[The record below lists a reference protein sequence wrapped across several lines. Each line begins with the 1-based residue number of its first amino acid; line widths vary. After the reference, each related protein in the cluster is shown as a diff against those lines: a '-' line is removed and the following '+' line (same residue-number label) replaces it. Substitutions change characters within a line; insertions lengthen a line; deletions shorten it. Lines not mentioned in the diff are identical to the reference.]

1 MSRCRVFKAYCA
13 WHVYE
18 WGPKRYETFTTW
30 AKAMEYANRKSRL
43 APDITIEDPSGKFGD
58 LTATNK
64 REYVHLKSSGNT
76 FILANTPAP
85 TMAEVEWDDD
95 KHYLAEAQHPNYG
108 KVIMLGVSP
117 TSGEVFV
124 FFKGD
129 AAIFTPYVL
138 AKTLTPTGLRYTL
151 TEVQD
156 ND

>member
-76 FILANTPAP
+76 FILANTPAS
-85 TMAEVEWDDD
+85 TMAEVEWDSD
-95 KHYLAEAQHPNYG
+95 KHYLVEAEHVYWG
-108 KVIMLGVSP
+108 KVVMLTPAENTCAIRCALQNDEGISIVVC
-117 TSGEVFV
+117 TSR
-124 FFKGD
+124 
-129 AAIFTPYVL
+129 Y
-138 AKTLTPTGLRYTL
+138 LTPTGKRYTL
-151 TEVQD
+151 TEVQE
-156 ND
+156 